1 MGSSLYRYGSLPFE
15 IASVLLLVAIVGSVM
30 LARTLRQEASADDV
44 DPEVL
49 QDESLRDPELIRFE
63 SASQE

>member
-1 MGSSLYRYGSLPFE
+1 
-15 IASVLLLVAIVGSVM
+15 M